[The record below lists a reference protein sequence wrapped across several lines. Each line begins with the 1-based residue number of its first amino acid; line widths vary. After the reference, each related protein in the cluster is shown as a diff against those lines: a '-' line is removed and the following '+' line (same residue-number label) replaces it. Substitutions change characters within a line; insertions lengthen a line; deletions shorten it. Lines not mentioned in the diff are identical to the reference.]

1 MFLDVVRRRNPR
13 LIEQAIALHQAGRI
27 PANTY
32 VIDLDAAEANA
43 RAIATE
49 AKRLGL
55 KVFAMTKQM
64 GRNGDFCRA
73 VKSGGIGASVC
84 VDMECA
90 RATKR
95 AGMAIGHVGHLVQIP
110 KAEADAAASF
120 EPAYWTVFNAEK
132 ASEAAAA
139 AKKRGLSQAVL
150 ARIQAKGDRY
160 YRGHEGGFEADDV
173 LAVADHIDE
182 LGGAAFAGITTFPAL
197 LFDPET
203 RKIAPTPNLATLHHA
218 AKVLS
223 RSGWREI
230 EINAPGTTSSAVL
243 SALADAGATQIE
255 PGHGLTGTTPLHAI
269 DDLPELPA
277 VVYVSE
283 VSHLHGGDAYCF
295 GGGLYIDPVFP
306 DYAVKAIVSR
316 EPTVTSAA
324 LRTVEIP
331 SPAAIDYYGMIDT
344 SSGPARVGDT
354 VVFGFRPQAF
364 VTRAYTCGVSGI
376 VAGTPSIGAIHDA
389 LGRPADWPI

>member
-1 MFLDVVRRRNPR
+1 MFLDAIRRRNPR

-73 VKSGGIGASVC
+73 VKSGGIGDSVC

-90 RATKR
+90 RATHR

-120 EPAYWTVFNAEK
+120 APGYWTVFNAEK

-139 AKKRGLSQAVL
+139 AKKRGTRPAAAGAYPGRRATATIAATKAAS
-150 ARIQAKGDRY
+150 RPR
-160 YRGHEGGFEADDV
+160 DV
-173 LAVADHIDE
+173 VAVADRIDE
-182 LGGAAFAGITTFPAL
+182 LDGAAFAGITTFPAL
-197 LFDPET
+197 LFDQET
-203 RKIAPTPNLATLHHA
+203 RKIAPTPNLATLHRA
-218 AKVLS
+218 AEVLS
-223 RSGWREI
+223 RSGRREI

-243 SALADAGATQIE
+243 AALADAGATQVE
-255 PGHGLTGTTPLHAI
+255 PGHGLTGTTPLHAVE
-269 DDLPELPA
+269 DLPELPA

-283 VSHLHGGDAYCF
+283 VSHIHGGDAYLLRRRALYRP
-295 GGGLYIDPVFP
+295 GLPRLLGQGHRLARAHRSLRRAPYGRDP
-306 DYAVKAIVSR
+306 
-316 EPTVTSAA
+316 
-324 LRTVEIP
+324 P
-331 SPAAIDYYGMIDT
+331 S
-344 SSGPARVGDT
+344 V
-354 VVFGFRPQAF
+354 Q
-364 VTRAYTCGVSGI
+364 
-376 VAGTPSIGAIHDA
+376 PSTITA
-389 LGRPADWPI
+389 